1 MYILNSFTILAETL
15 ESSGGLFD
23 INATLPLMALQIVI
37 LTLVLNILFYSPITE
52 VLDKRSLYISDN
64 LKSASSLLDSA
75 EALSKEYE
83 DKIVAARTEAQEIL
97 TSSKEEAQN
106 TVRLQVE
113 QAQKDTSTL
122 IEESNKQLQIEK
134 DNALTILKDQVEFL
148 SEQIRLK
155 LLIG

>member
-23 INATLPLMALQIVI
+23 INATLPLMALQIII
-37 LTLVLNILFYSPITE
+37 LTFALNILFYSPITD
-52 VLDKRSLYISDN
+52 VLDKRNSYIADS
-64 LKSASSLLDSA
+64 LKSAASLLDSA
-75 EALSKEYE
+75 ELLSKEYE
-83 DKIVAARTEAQEIL
+83 DKLVAARTEAQEIL

-113 QAQKDTSTL
+113 QAQKDTATL
-122 IEESNKQLQIEK
+122 IEESNKQLNIEK
-134 DNALTILKDQVEFL
+134 DNALTILQDQVEFL

-155 LLIG
+155 ILIG